1 MLNKKE
7 VTEIRGLQ
15 CNYFTLLLWLLPRK
29 NGHFP
34 SHVTVTCDTT
44 GPFWMGTQK
53 TQRGLRTVYK
63 VYTVCFV
70 YSGLIAWSA
79 TPNIGLQTDL
89 DNFVL
94 FQIYNPTKK
103 YLDF

>member
-1 MLNKKE
+1 M
-7 VTEIRGLQ
+7 
-15 CNYFTLLLWLLPRK
+15 
-29 NGHFP
+29 
-34 SHVTVTCDTT
+34 
-44 GPFWMGTQK
+44 
-53 TQRGLRTVYK
+53 YK